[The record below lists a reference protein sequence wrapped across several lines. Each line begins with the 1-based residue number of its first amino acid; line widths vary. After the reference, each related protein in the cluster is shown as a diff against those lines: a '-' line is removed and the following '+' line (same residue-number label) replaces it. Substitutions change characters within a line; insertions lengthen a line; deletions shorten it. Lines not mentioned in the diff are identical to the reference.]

1 MARTSAVLSLDSLS
15 PEGWGQ
21 DEDDMN
27 ELIARFERHLTV
39 ERNVSP
45 HTRAA
50 YLRDLR
56 EFHTFLQQHRG
67 REVQVADLTLVNKVL
82 LRRFLAELHRRN
94 RKSTIG
100 RKLAAMRTFFR
111 FLVRESL
118 LPANPAEGM
127 ATPRAEKYLPSTLSV
142 EQAFALL
149 DGAPAGSPLSLRDR
163 AILETLYS
171 CGLRIGEL
179 TNLDIGSIDL
189 PQRLVRVLGKGRKE
203 RIVPIG
209 SKAAEALGHYLATRG
224 AAAEEAALFINH
236 RGGRLTPR
244 SIQRKLKAQLLSAR
258 LLIDATPHSLRHSFA
273 THLLDSGA
281 DLRSIQELLGH
292 ASLSTTQKYTQVSVS
307 QLMAVY
313 DRAHPRSR
321 KK

>member
-1 MARTSAVLSLDSLS
+1 M
-15 PEGWGQ
+15 
-21 DEDDMN
+21 DE
-27 ELIARFERHLTV
+27 LLARFERHLTV

-45 HTRAA
+45 HTRLA
-50 YLRDLR
+50 YLGDLR
-56 EFHTFLQQHRG
+56 EFHTFLKEQLGRG
-67 REVQVADLTLVNKVL
+67 VQLADLRLVNKVL
-82 LRRFLAELHRRN
+82 LRRFLANLHRRN

-127 ATPRAEKYLPSTLSV
+127 ATPRAEKYLPRTLSV
-142 EQAFALL
+142 DQAFALL
-149 DGAPAGSPLSLRDR
+149 DGVPTATPLSLRDR

-179 TNLDIGSIDL
+179 TTLNIGNIDL

-209 SKAAEALGHYLATRG
+209 GKAVEALEHYLAIRG
-224 AAAEEAALFINH
+224 AVDDAAPLFVNH

-244 SIQRKLKAQLLSAR
+244 SIQRKLKEQLLSAH

-307 QLMAVY
+307 QLLTVY

>member
-1 MARTSAVLSLDSLS
+1 M
-15 PEGWGQ
+15 E
-21 DEDDMN
+21 
-27 ELIARFERHLTV
+27 ELISRFERHLTV

-45 HTRAA
+45 HTRLA
-50 YLRDLR
+50 YLRDLQ
-56 EFHTFLQQHRG
+56 EFHTFLREHLG
-67 REVQVADLTLVNKVL
+67 RQVGGDDLPLINKVL
-82 LRRFLAELHRRN
+82 LRRFLALLHRRN

-111 FLVRESL
+111 FLVRERL
-118 LPANPAEGM
+118 LPASPAEGM
-127 ATPRAEKYLPSTLSV
+127 ATPRAEKYLPRTLSV
-142 EQAFALL
+142 DQAFALL
-149 DGAPAGSPLSLRDR
+149 DGLPAATPLSLRDR

-179 TNLDIGSIDL
+179 TALNVGSVDL
-189 PQRLVRVLGKGRKE
+189 QQRLVRVLGKGRKE

-209 SKAAEALGHYLATRG
+209 GKAAEALDLYLSSRG
-224 AAAEEAALFINH
+224 PVADDSALFVNQ

-244 SIQRKLKAQLLSAR
+244 SIQRKLKEQLLSAR

>member
-1 MARTSAVLSLDSLS
+1 MD
-15 PEGWGQ
+15 
-21 DEDDMN
+21 
-27 ELIARFERHLTV
+27 ELISRFERHLTV
-39 ERNVSP
+39 ERNVSS
-45 HTRAA
+45 HTCLA
-50 YLRDLR
+50 YLGDLQ
-56 EFHTFLQQHRG
+56 EFHRFLAEQLQRS
-67 REVQVADLTLVNKVL
+67 VQAADLALVNKIL
-82 LRRFLAELHRRN
+82 LRRFLANLHRRN

-111 FLVRESL
+111 FLVREGL
-118 LPANPAEGM
+118 LPVNPAEGM
-127 ATPRAEKYLPSTLSV
+127 ATPRAEKYLPRTLSV
-142 EQAFALL
+142 DQAFALL
-149 DGAPAGSPLSLRDR
+149 DGVPTGSPLSLRDR

-179 TNLDIGSIDL
+179 TTLNIGSIDL

-203 RIVPIG
+203 RIVPMG
-209 SKAAEALGHYLATRG
+209 SKAATALEHYLATRG
-224 AAAEEAALFINH
+224 AVADEAALFANH

-244 SIQRKLKAQLLSAR
+244 SIQRKLKEQLRSAR

-307 QLMAVY
+307 QLMTVY